1 MKNPMMNTTELNTY
15 DDHTHDNIVKT
26 VDLRED
32 TSNTLELLAER
43 PQVQIERFVKDNIKL
58 SKKII
63 SQTVNVPVTLN
74 QEVLV
79 IEHVFAQPSTSQD
92 NLVSVVTNNVN
103 VPQLMVN
110 GQAITLGD
118 TPIEIPLLQQIAKVN
133 IETIVAEKVQLMTQ
147 NVSHE
152 TQIPVTLRHE
162 ELVTEKVEYDEPT
175 VLATTHIPPELA
187 TTHIPPEDVTL
198 VSK

>member
-1 MKNPMMNTTELNTY
+1 MKNPMMNTTELNTP
-15 DDHTHDNIVKT
+15 DSHTHDNIVKT

-32 TSNTLELLAER
+32 TTNTLELLAER

-79 IEHVFAQPSTSQD
+79 IEHVFAKPSASQD

-118 TPIEIPLLQQIAKVN
+118 TAIEIPLLQQIAKVN

-175 VLATTHIPPELA
+175 VLATTHISPE
-187 TTHIPPEDVTL
+187 EVNL

>member
-1 MKNPMMNTTELNTY
+1 MKNPMINTTELNTH
-15 DDHTHDNIVKT
+15 DTHTHDNIVKT

-32 TSNTLELLAER
+32 TTNTLELLAER
-43 PQVQIERFVKDNIKL
+43 PRVQIERFVKDNIKL

-79 IEHVFAQPSTSQD
+79 IEHVFSQANAPHD

-118 TPIEIPLLQQIAKVN
+118 TPIEVPLLQQIAKVN

-175 VLATTHIPPELA
+175 VLATTHISPEEVNLA
-187 TTHIPPEDVTL
+187 
-198 VSK
+198 SK

>member
-1 MKNPMMNTTELNTY
+1 MKNPMMTTTELNNY
-15 DDHTHDNIVKT
+15 DTHTHDNIVKT

-32 TSNTLELLAER
+32 NNNTLELLAEH

-79 IEHVFAQPSTSQD
+79 IEHVFAKPSTSQD
-92 NLVSVVTNNVN
+92 NLVSVITNNVN

-133 IETIVAEKVQLMTQ
+133 IETVVAEKVQLMTQ

-175 VLATTHIPPELA
+175 VLASTYIAPE
-187 TTHIPPEDVTL
+187 EVNL

>member
-1 MKNPMMNTTELNTY
+1 MKNPMMNTTELNTH
-15 DDHTHDNIVKT
+15 DTHTHDNIVKT

-32 TSNTLELLAER
+32 TTNTLELLAER

-175 VLATTHIPPELA
+175 VLATTHIPPE
-187 TTHIPPEDVTL
+187 DVTL

>member
-1 MKNPMMNTTELNTY
+1 MKNPMINTTELNTH
-15 DDHTHDNIVKT
+15 DNHTHDNIVKT

-32 TSNTLELLAER
+32 TTNTLELLAER
-43 PQVQIERFVKDNIKL
+43 PQVQIERFIKDNIKL

-63 SQTVNVPVTLN
+63 TQTVNVPVTLN

-79 IEHVFAQPSTSQD
+79 IEHVFAQPNAPHD

-175 VLATTHIPPELA
+175 V
-187 TTHIPPEDVTL
+187 
-198 VSK
+198 

>member
-1 MKNPMMNTTELNTY
+1 MKNPMMNTTEPNTH
-15 DDHTHDNIVKT
+15 DTHTHDNIVKT

-32 TSNTLELLAER
+32 TNNTLELLAER

-79 IEHVFAQPSTSQD
+79 IEHVFAQPNAPHD

-162 ELVTEKVEYDEPT
+162 ELVTEKIEYDEPT
-175 VLATTHIPPELA
+175 VLATTHIAPGEVNLA
-187 TTHIPPEDVTL
+187 
-198 VSK
+198 SK

>member
-1 MKNPMMNTTELNTY
+1 MKNPMMNNTELNTH
-15 DDHTHDNIVKT
+15 DNHTNDNIVKT

-133 IETIVAEKVQLMTQ
+133 IETIVAEKVQLMTR

-175 VLATTHIPPELA
+175 VLATTHIS
-187 TTHIPPEDVTL
+187 PEDVNL
-198 VSK
+198 ALK

>member
-1 MKNPMMNTTELNTY
+1 MKNPIINTTELNTH
-15 DDHTHDNIVKT
+15 DTHTHDNIVKT

-32 TSNTLELLAER
+32 TTNTLELLAER
-43 PQVQIERFVKDNIKL
+43 PRVQIERFVKDNIKL

-63 SQTVNVPVTLN
+63 SQSVNVPVTLN

-79 IEHVFAQPSTSQD
+79 IEHVFAKPSTSQD
-92 NLVSVVTNNVN
+92 NLVSVFTNNVN

-162 ELVTEKVEYDEPT
+162 ELVTEKVAYDEPT
-175 VLATTHIPPELA
+175 VLATTHIPPE
-187 TTHIPPEDVTL
+187 EVNL

>member
-1 MKNPMMNTTELNTY
+1 MKNPMMNTPELNIH
-15 DDHTHDNIVKT
+15 DNHTHDNIVKT

-32 TSNTLELLAER
+32 TTNTLELLAER

-79 IEHVFAQPSTSQD
+79 IEHVFAKPNAPDD

-175 VLATTHIPPELA
+175 VLATTHISPE
-187 TTHIPPEDVTL
+187 EVNL

>member
-1 MKNPMMNTTELNTY
+1 MKNPMMNTTELNTH
-15 DDHTHDNIVKT
+15 DTHTHDNIVKT

-32 TSNTLELLAER
+32 TTNTLELLAER

-79 IEHVFAQPSTSQD
+79 IEHVFAKPSASQD

-118 TPIEIPLLQQIAKVN
+118 TAIEIPLLQQIAKVN

-162 ELVTEKVEYDEPT
+162 ELVTEKIEYDEST
-175 VLATTHIPPELA
+175 VLATTHIAPGEVNLA
-187 TTHIPPEDVTL
+187 
-198 VSK
+198 SK

>member
-1 MKNPMMNTTELNTY
+1 MKNPIMNNTELNNHDNYTH
-15 DDHTHDNIVKT
+15 DNHDNIVKT

-32 TSNTLELLAER
+32 TTNTLELLAER

-79 IEHVFAQPSTSQD
+79 IEHVFAQPSAPHD

-175 VLATTHIPPELA
+175 VLAS
-187 TTHIPPEDVTL
+187 THIPPEDVNL

>member
-1 MKNPMMNTTELNTY
+1 MKNPIMNNTELNNHVNYTH
-15 DDHTHDNIVKT
+15 DNHDNIVKT

-32 TSNTLELLAER
+32 TTNTLELLAER

-79 IEHVFAQPSTSQD
+79 IEHVFAQPSPSQD
-92 NLVSVVTNNVN
+92 NLVSVVTDNVN

-110 GQAITLGD
+110 GQAINLGD
-118 TPIEIPLLQQIAKVN
+118 NPIEIPLLQQIAKVN

-175 VLATTHIPPELA
+175 VLATTHIPPE
-187 TTHIPPEDVTL
+187 DVNL

>member
-1 MKNPMMNTTELNTY
+1 MKNPMMNTTELNTP
-15 DDHTHDNIVKT
+15 DSHTHDNIVKT

-32 TSNTLELLAER
+32 TTNTLELLAER

-79 IEHVFAQPSTSQD
+79 IEHVFAKPSTSQD

-118 TPIEIPLLQQIAKVN
+118 TAIEIPLLQQIAKVN

-175 VLATTHIPPELA
+175 VLATTHISPE
-187 TTHIPPEDVTL
+187 EVNL

>member
-1 MKNPMMNTTELNTY
+1 MKNPIINTTELNTH
-15 DDHTHDNIVKT
+15 DTHTHDNIVKT

-32 TSNTLELLAER
+32 TTNTLELLAER

-79 IEHVFAQPSTSQD
+79 IEHVFSQANAPHD

-175 VLATTHIPPELA
+175 VLATTHISPEEVNLA
-187 TTHIPPEDVTL
+187 
-198 VSK
+198 SK

>member
-1 MKNPMMNTTELNTY
+1 MKNPMMNTTELNTH
-15 DDHTHDNIVKT
+15 DTHTHDNIVKT

-175 VLATTHIPPELA
+175 VLATTHIPPE
-187 TTHIPPEDVTL
+187 DVTL

>member
-1 MKNPMMNTTELNTY
+1 MKNPMMNTTELNTP
-15 DDHTHDNIVKT
+15 DSHTHDNIVKT
-26 VDLRED
+26 VDLRGD
-32 TSNTLELLAER
+32 TTNTLELLAER

-79 IEHVFAQPSTSQD
+79 IEHVFAKPSASED

-175 VLATTHIPPELA
+175 VLATTHISPE
-187 TTHIPPEDVTL
+187 EVNL

>member
-1 MKNPMMNTTELNTY
+1 MKNPMMTTTELNNY
-15 DDHTHDNIVKT
+15 DTHTHDNIVKT

-32 TSNTLELLAER
+32 NNNTLELLAEH

-79 IEHVFAQPSTSQD
+79 IEHVFAKPSTSQD
-92 NLVSVVTNNVN
+92 NLVSVITNNVN

-175 VLATTHIPPELA
+175 VLASTYIAPEEVNLA
-187 TTHIPPEDVTL
+187 
-198 VSK
+198 SK

>member
-1 MKNPMMNTTELNTY
+1 MKNPMMNTPELNIH
-15 DDHTHDNIVKT
+15 DSHTHDNIVKT

-32 TSNTLELLAER
+32 TTNTLELLAER
-43 PQVQIERFVKDNIKL
+43 PRVQIERFVKDNIKL

-79 IEHVFAQPSTSQD
+79 IEHVFSQANAPHD

-118 TPIEIPLLQQIAKVN
+118 TPIEVPLLQQIAKVN

-175 VLATTHIPPELA
+175 VLATTHISPE
-187 TTHIPPEDVTL
+187 EVNL

>member
-1 MKNPMMNTTELNTY
+1 MKNPMMNTTEPNTH
-15 DDHTHDNIVKT
+15 DTHTHDNIVKT

-32 TSNTLELLAER
+32 TTNTLELLAER
-43 PQVQIERFVKDNIKL
+43 PQVQIERFIKDNIKL

-63 SQTVNVPVTLN
+63 TQTVNVPVTLN

-118 TPIEIPLLQQIAKVN
+118 TPIEVPLLQQIAKVN

-175 VLATTHIPPELA
+175 VLATTHISPEEVNLA
-187 TTHIPPEDVTL
+187 
-198 VSK
+198 SK

>member
-1 MKNPMMNTTELNTY
+1 MKNPMMNTTEPNTH
-15 DDHTHDNIVKT
+15 DTHTHDNIVKT

-32 TSNTLELLAER
+32 TTNTLELLAER
-43 PQVQIERFVKDNIKL
+43 PRVQIERFVKDNIKL

-79 IEHVFAQPSTSQD
+79 IEHVFAQSNAPHD
-92 NLVSVVTNNVN
+92 NLVSVVTDNVN

-175 VLATTHIPPELA
+175 VLATTHISPEEVNLA
-187 TTHIPPEDVTL
+187 
-198 VSK
+198 SK

>member
-1 MKNPMMNTTELNTY
+1 MKNPMMNTPELNIHDT
-15 DDHTHDNIVKT
+15 HTHDNIVKT

-32 TSNTLELLAER
+32 TTNTLELLAER

-79 IEHVFAQPSTSQD
+79 IEHVFAKPNAPDD

-175 VLATTHIPPELA
+175 VLASTYIAPE
-187 TTHIPPEDVTL
+187 EVNL

>member
-1 MKNPMMNTTELNTY
+1 MKNPMTNTTELNTN
-15 DDHTHDNIVKT
+15 DTHTHDNIVKT

-32 TSNTLELLAER
+32 TTNTLELLAER

-79 IEHVFAQPSTSQD
+79 IEHVFAKPSTSQD

-162 ELVTEKVEYDEPT
+162 ELVTETVEYDEPT
-175 VLATTHIPPELA
+175 VLATTHISPEEVNLA
-187 TTHIPPEDVTL
+187 
-198 VSK
+198 SK

>member
-1 MKNPMMNTTELNTY
+1 MKNPMMTTTELNNY
-15 DDHTHDNIVKT
+15 DTHTHDNIVKT

-32 TSNTLELLAER
+32 NNNTLELLAEH

-79 IEHVFAQPSTSQD
+79 IEHVFAKPSTSQD
-92 NLVSVVTNNVN
+92 NLVSVVTNNIN

-175 VLATTHIPPELA
+175 VLASTYIAPE
-187 TTHIPPEDVTL
+187 EVNL

>member
-1 MKNPMMNTTELNTY
+1 MKNPMINTTELNTH
-15 DDHTHDNIVKT
+15 DTHTHDNIVKT

-32 TSNTLELLAER
+32 TNNTLELLAER
-43 PQVQIERFVKDNIKL
+43 PQVQIERFIKDNIKL

-79 IEHVFAQPSTSQD
+79 IEHVFSQPSTSQD

-175 VLATTHIPPELA
+175 VLATTHISPE
-187 TTHIPPEDVTL
+187 EVNL

>member
-1 MKNPMMNTTELNTY
+1 MKNPMTNTNELNT
-15 DDHTHDNIVKT
+15 DDSHTHDNIVKT

-162 ELVTEKVEYDEPT
+162 ELVTEKVAYDEPT
-175 VLATTHIPPELA
+175 VLATTHISPE
-187 TTHIPPEDVTL
+187 EVNL

>member
-1 MKNPMMNTTELNTY
+1 MKNPMMTTTELNNY
-15 DDHTHDNIVKT
+15 DTHTHDNIVKT

-32 TSNTLELLAER
+32 NNNTLELLAEH

-175 VLATTHIPPELA
+175 VLASTYIAPE
-187 TTHIPPEDVTL
+187 EVNL

>member
-1 MKNPMMNTTELNTY
+1 MKNPMMNTTEPNTH
-15 DDHTHDNIVKT
+15 DTHTHDNIVKT

-32 TSNTLELLAER
+32 TTNTLELLAER
-43 PQVQIERFVKDNIKL
+43 PRVQIERFVKDNIKL

-79 IEHVFAQPSTSQD
+79 IEHVFAKPSTSQD

-175 VLATTHIPPELA
+175 VLATTHISPEEVNLA
-187 TTHIPPEDVTL
+187 
-198 VSK
+198 SK

>member
-1 MKNPMMNTTELNTY
+1 MKNPMMNTPELNIH
-15 DDHTHDNIVKT
+15 DSHTHDNIVKT

-32 TSNTLELLAER
+32 TTNTLELLAER
-43 PQVQIERFVKDNIKL
+43 PQVQIERFIKDNIKL

-63 SQTVNVPVTLN
+63 SETVNVPVTLN

-79 IEHVFAQPSTSQD
+79 IEHVFAKPNAPDD
-92 NLVSVVTNNVN
+92 NLVSVVTNNIN

-175 VLATTHIPPELA
+175 VLATTHISPE
-187 TTHIPPEDVTL
+187 EVNL

>member
-1 MKNPMMNTTELNTY
+1 MKNPMIDTTELNTH
-15 DDHTHDNIVKT
+15 DTHTHDNIVKT

-32 TSNTLELLAER
+32 TTNTLELLAER

-79 IEHVFAQPSTSQD
+79 IEHVFAQPNAPHD

-175 VLATTHIPPELA
+175 VLATTHIPPE
-187 TTHIPPEDVTL
+187 DVNL
-198 VSK
+198 ISK

>member
-1 MKNPMMNTTELNTY
+1 MKNPMMNTTELNTP
-15 DDHTHDNIVKT
+15 DSHTHDNIFKT

-32 TSNTLELLAER
+32 TTNALELLAER

-92 NLVSVVTNNVN
+92 NLVSVVTDNVN

-162 ELVTEKVEYDEPT
+162 ELVTEKVEYDKPM
-175 VLATTHIPPELA
+175 VLA
-187 TTHIPPEDVTL
+187 TTHIPPEDVNL

>member
-1 MKNPMMNTTELNTY
+1 MKNPIMNNTELNNHVNYTQ
-15 DDHTHDNIVKT
+15 DNHDNIVKT

-32 TSNTLELLAER
+32 TTNTLELLAER

-79 IEHVFAQPSTSQD
+79 IEHVFAQPSPSQD
-92 NLVSVVTNNVN
+92 NLVSVVTDNVN

-175 VLATTHIPPELA
+175 VLATTHIPPE
-187 TTHIPPEDVTL
+187 DVNL

>member
-1 MKNPMMNTTELNTY
+1 MKNPMMNTTELNTH
-15 DDHTHDNIVKT
+15 DTHTHDNIVKT

-32 TSNTLELLAER
+32 TTNTLELLAER

-79 IEHVFAQPSTSQD
+79 IEHVFAQPNAPHN
-92 NLVSVVTNNVN
+92 NLVSVITNNVN

-118 TPIEIPLLQQIAKVN
+118 TPIEIPLLQQTAKVN

-175 VLATTHIPPELA
+175 VLATTHIL
-187 TTHIPPEDVTL
+187 PEDVNL

>member
-1 MKNPMMNTTELNTY
+1 MKNPMMTTTELNNY
-15 DDHTHDNIVKT
+15 DTHTHDNIVKT

-32 TSNTLELLAER
+32 NNNTLELLAEH

-92 NLVSVVTNNVN
+92 NLVSVITNNVN

-175 VLATTHIPPELA
+175 VLASTYIAPE
-187 TTHIPPEDVTL
+187 EVNL

>member
-1 MKNPMMNTTELNTY
+1 MMNTTELNTP
-15 DDHTHDNIVKT
+15 DSHTHDNIVKT

-32 TSNTLELLAER
+32 TTNTLELLAER

-79 IEHVFAQPSTSQD
+79 IEHVFAKPSASQD

-175 VLATTHIPPELA
+175 VLATTHIPPE
-187 TTHIPPEDVTL
+187 EVNL

>member
-1 MKNPMMNTTELNTY
+1 MKNPMMNTTELNNHDT
-15 DDHTHDNIVKT
+15 HTHDNIVKT
-26 VDLRED
+26 VDLREN
-32 TSNTLELLAER
+32 TTNTLELLAER

-79 IEHVFAQPSTSQD
+79 IEHVFAQPNAPHD

-152 TQIPVTLRHE
+152 TQIPVILRHE
-162 ELVTEKVEYDEPT
+162 ELVTEKVAYDEPT
-175 VLATTHIPPELA
+175 VLATTHIPPE
-187 TTHIPPEDVTL
+187 DVNL

>member
-1 MKNPMMNTTELNTY
+1 MKNPMINSTELHTH
-15 DDHTHDNIVKT
+15 DSHTHDNIVKT

-32 TSNTLELLAER
+32 TTNTLELLAER

-79 IEHVFAQPSTSQD
+79 IEHVFAQPSTSHD

-175 VLATTHIPPELA
+175 VLATTHIPS
-187 TTHIPPEDVTL
+187 EDVNL

>member
-1 MKNPMMNTTELNTY
+1 MKNPMMNTTEPNTH
-15 DDHTHDNIVKT
+15 DTHTHDNIVKT

-32 TSNTLELLAER
+32 TTNTLELLAER
-43 PQVQIERFVKDNIKL
+43 PRVQIERFVKDNIKL

-79 IEHVFAQPSTSQD
+79 IEHVFSQANAPHD

-118 TPIEIPLLQQIAKVN
+118 TPIEVPLLQQIAKVN

-175 VLATTHIPPELA
+175 VLATTHITPEEVNLA
-187 TTHIPPEDVTL
+187 
-198 VSK
+198 SK

>member
-1 MKNPMMNTTELNTY
+1 MKNPMMNTTELNTH
-15 DDHTHDNIVKT
+15 DTHTHDNIVKT

-32 TSNTLELLAER
+32 TTNTLELLAER

-63 SQTVNVPVTLN
+63 SQTVNVPVKLN

-79 IEHVFAQPSTSQD
+79 IEHVFSQPNAHHD

-147 NVSHE
+147 NVSHD

-175 VLATTHIPPELA
+175 VLATTHIPPE
-187 TTHIPPEDVTL
+187 DVNF

>member
-1 MKNPMMNTTELNTY
+1 MKNPMMNTTEPNTH
-15 DDHTHDNIVKT
+15 DTHTHDNIVKT

-32 TSNTLELLAER
+32 TTNTLELLAER
-43 PQVQIERFVKDNIKL
+43 PRVQIERFVKDNIKL

-79 IEHVFAQPSTSQD
+79 IEHVFAKPNAPDD

-175 VLATTHIPPELA
+175 VLATTHISPE
-187 TTHIPPEDVTL
+187 EVNL

>member
-1 MKNPMMNTTELNTY
+1 MKNPMTNTTELNTH
-15 DDHTHDNIVKT
+15 DTHIHDNIVKT

-32 TSNTLELLAER
+32 TTNTLELLAER

-79 IEHVFAQPSTSQD
+79 IEHVFAQPNAPHD

-175 VLATTHIPPELA
+175 VLATTHIPPE
-187 TTHIPPEDVTL
+187 DVNL